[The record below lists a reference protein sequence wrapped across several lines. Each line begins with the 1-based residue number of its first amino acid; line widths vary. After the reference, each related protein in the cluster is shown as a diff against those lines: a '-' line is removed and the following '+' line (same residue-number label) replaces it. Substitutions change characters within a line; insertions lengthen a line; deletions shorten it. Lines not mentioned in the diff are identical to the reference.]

1 MSKKEKAKDFIKEFK
16 EFISKGNVIDLAV
29 GIIIGSAFTSIVNS
43 LVKDLIMPA
52 VGFLIGGLKFDQYK
66 FVLAAATEETAEVA
80 ITYGN
85 FIQQTVDFLIIAFV
99 VFLMVKGI
107 NSFRK
112 KEEAKA
118 PEEPKI
124 SDEVRLL
131 TEIRDCLK
139 K

>member
-1 MSKKEKAKDFIKEFK
+1 MGKKEEKKKGFIHEFK

-29 GIIIGSAFTSIVNS
+29 GIIIGSAFTAIVNS
-43 LVKDLIMPA
+43 LVQDLIMP
-52 VGFLIGGLKFDQYK
+52 GIGYLIGGLKFDQYK
-66 FVLAAATEETAEVA
+66 WVLAEATEETAEVA

-85 FIQQTVDFLIIAFV
+85 FIQQAVDFLIIAFV

-107 NSFRK
+107 NKFRK
-112 KEEAKA
+112 KEEPKK
-118 PEEPKI
+118 EEKVI
-124 SDEVRLL
+124 SDEVKLL

>member
-1 MSKKEKAKDFIKEFK
+1 MGKKEEKKKGFIHEFK

-43 LVKDLIMPA
+43 LVQDLIMP
-52 VGFLIGGLKFDQYK
+52 GIGYLIGGLEFDQYK
-66 FVLAAATEETAEVA
+66 WVLAEATEETAEVA

-85 FIQQTVDFLIIAFV
+85 FIQQAVDFLIIAFV

-107 NSFRK
+107 NKFRK
-112 KEEAKA
+112 KEEPKK
-118 PEEPKI
+118 EEKVI
-124 SDEVRLL
+124 SDEVKLL